1 MHEGLQKEIATYE
14 KRTPG
19 SRKAHKRAEERLP
32 LGVASNYR
40 AYYPYPIFVRD
51 GKGGHLHDVDGNEY
65 IDFNLCFGALL
76 AGHCNP
82 AVIRAVQEKL
92 ATGTMFGMPHD
103 LEWELAEEICKR
115 FPVEMVRFSNSG
127 TECTMHAVRLARA
140 ATGRDRIIKMEGGY
154 HGLHDSVL
162 VSVKPK
168 AEEVG
173 DANFPTSVPG
183 GDGVTKATLQNT
195 LVAQFNDVAGVERL
209 FAKYPGEI
217 AAVIVEPIMMNVGIL
232 MPDEGYHQAL
242 REITKKNGAL
252 LIFDEV
258 KTGAKLARG
267 GACEYFGIK
276 PDIVCLAKSIGG
288 GFSLA
293 AFASTREVMGLISD
307 HKVFHGGTYNTNPV
321 AMAAGLAMFREVL
334 TPSAYEHVNR
344 LNKKLLDGYNGVIS
358 KTGLKAYVVG
368 AGSNGSLMFAPKPI
382 HNYRDWLKVDSELWR
397 HYWFAM
403 VNRGVM
409 AQPYWWDEQWTVSV
423 AHTDADVDRHLAVFA
438 EIAPALALAQK
449 EPHAAASS
457 AH

>member
-1 MHEGLQKEIATYE
+1 
-14 KRTPG
+14 
-19 SRKAHKRAEERLP
+19 
-32 LGVASNYR
+32 
-40 AYYPYPIFVRD
+40 
-51 GKGGHLHDVDGNEY
+51 
-65 IDFNLCFGALL
+65 
-76 AGHCNP
+76 
-82 AVIRAVQEKL
+82 
-92 ATGTMFGMPHD
+92 MPHD

-140 ATGRDRIIKMEGGY
+140 ATGRDKIIKMEGGY

-162 VSVKPK
+162 VSLKPK
-168 AEEVG
+168 AAEIG
-173 DANFPTSVPG
+173 DPKFPTSVPG
-183 GDGVTKATLQNT
+183 GAGVPKATVQNT
-195 LVAQFNDVAGVERL
+195 LIAQFNDVAGVERL

-242 REITKKNGAL
+242 REITRKNGAL

-258 KTGAKLARG
+258 KTGAKLAYG
-267 GACEYFGIK
+267 GACEYFDIK

-321 AMAAGLAMFREVL
+321 AMAAGIATFREVL
-334 TPSAYEHVNR
+334 TKDAYTHVTKLNR
-344 LNKKLLDGYNGVIS
+344 KLVDGYNKELKAS
-358 KTGLKAYVVG
+358 GLRAYVVRAG
-368 AGSNGSLMFAPKPI
+368 ANGALMFFDKPI
-382 HNYRDWLKVDSELWR
+382 RNYRDWLNADTELWR

-409 AQPYWWDEQWTVSV
+409 AQPYWWDEQWTISV
-423 AHTDADVDRHLAVFA
+423 AHTEADIDRHIATFA
-438 EIAPALALAQK
+438 EVAPALAKAQK
-449 EPHAAASS
+449 EPHVAAVS